1 MTREKYAIL
10 SKFEVVMHE
19 SRAELINE
27 LIKIATIKK
36 IFAVGVLLTL
46 TACATTTHESATLIQ
61 AEKDGI
67 SKEVNTPIQN
77 FQIVE
82 PGVLYRGWQPETE
95 RDWRFLKEDAKIK
108 TIIKL
113 NTYSPAVSVE
123 EETQAALRQGIKL
136 IPILMQ
142 PEDWPHNW
150 NLWAVP
156 TIEKMAEA
164 INALEQKENWPVYI
178 HCSHGKDRTGLLV
191 AIYRVRNNNYCKS
204 KAFAEMSY
212 YGANPFLF
220 GMKPAFFSYDIKEN
234 ESCVK

>member
-1 MTREKYAIL
+1 MIKEKYAIL
-10 SKFEVVMHE
+10 LSKFEVITNE
-19 SRAELINE
+19 GRAELIDE
-27 LIKIATIKK
+27 MIKITTIKK
-36 IFAVGVLLTL
+36 IIAVGVLMTL
-46 TACATTTHESATLIQ
+46 PACATTTRESATLIQ
-61 AEKDGI
+61 AG
-67 SKEVNTPIQN
+67 KEVNTPIQN

-95 RDWRFLKEDAKIK
+95 SDWRFLKENAKIK

-113 NTYSPAVSVE
+113 NTYSPAANVE
-123 EETQAALRQGIKL
+123 EETRAALRQGIKL

-150 NLWAVP
+150 NLWAIP
-156 TIEKMAEA
+156 TNEKIVEA

-220 GMKPAFFSYDIKEN
+220 GMKPAFFNYDVKEN